1 MHGHDGQRSRRDILK
16 AASALAAGCG
26 AAVLVRPARA
36 TPDSMQTAIR
46 NVVSSATVKP
56 GKVALDIPPL
66 VENGSTVAVSVAVES
81 PMTPT
86 DYVKAIHIFTEKNP
100 QPNVISIHLGP
111 RAGRAT
117 VATRMRLVDTQK
129 ILAIAELSDGS
140 FWSDTVEVVITLGAC
155 LEEII

>member
-129 ILAIAELSDGS
+129 IVAIAELSDGS
-140 FWSDTVEVVITLGAC
+140 FWSDTIEVVITLGAC

>member
-16 AASALAAGCG
+16 AASALAAGWG
-26 AAVLVRPARA
+26 AAGLVRPARA
-36 TPDSMQTAIR
+36 PPYSMQTAIR

-86 DYVKAIHIFTEKNP
+86 DYVKEIQIFTEKNP
-100 QPNVISIHLGP
+100 QPNRIRNHL
-111 RAGRAT
+111 
-117 VATRMRLVDTQK
+117 
-129 ILAIAELSDGS
+129 
-140 FWSDTVEVVITLGAC
+140 
-155 LEEII
+155 